1 MEEVVDERHKKFLSS
16 KPVEKLKLEFKED
29 EELSKEE
36 YLKVKAVIQEMVM
49 KAFPQDVMTEALQ
62 KR

>member
-1 MEEVVDERHKKFLSS
+1 MS

-36 YLKVKAVIQEMVM
+36 YSKVKSVIQEMTM
-49 KAFPQDVMTEALQ
+49 KAPQKV
-62 KR
+62 